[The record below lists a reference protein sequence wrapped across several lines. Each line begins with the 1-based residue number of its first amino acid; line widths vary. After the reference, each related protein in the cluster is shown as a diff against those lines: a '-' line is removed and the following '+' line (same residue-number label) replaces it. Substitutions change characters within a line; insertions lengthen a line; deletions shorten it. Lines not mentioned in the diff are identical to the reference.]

1 MGKFFL
7 KVFIFLLLLSSPLFI
22 VIINKKIEAVKINE
36 MDKIVEM
43 MKENSKIC
51 EEIIELYEKNSP
63 TNSIG
68 TFRDFDAKTQDEIYR
83 KYEKFNYTQK
93 GIIMNK
99 IEKLLKDNQ
108 KHNYFFINIIIP
120 DDKKREKTYYQLYI
134 PFRGNVPKIKGSYYY
149 FKEQKALLDHV
160 IYMYEYFNKFNE
172 KKGLL
177 IEYYKY
183 YFPFEAGYQRALDNI
198 YKNENKSPK

>member
-1 MGKFFL
+1 MGKFFF

-36 MDKIVEM
+36 MDKIVKM

-68 TFRDFDAKTQDEIYR
+68 TFRDFDAKTRDEIYR

-120 DDKKREKTYYQLYI
+120 VDKKREKTYYQLYL

-160 IYMYEYFNKFNE
+160 IYMYEYFKKFNE

-183 YFPFEAGYQRALDNI
+183 YLPFEAGYQRALDNI
-198 YKNENKSPK
+198 YKNENRSPK